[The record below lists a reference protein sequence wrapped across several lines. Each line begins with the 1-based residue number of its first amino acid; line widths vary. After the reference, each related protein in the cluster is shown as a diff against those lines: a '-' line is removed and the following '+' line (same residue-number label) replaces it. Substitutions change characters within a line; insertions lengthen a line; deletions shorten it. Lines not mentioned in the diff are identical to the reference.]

1 MKEYKSEASINK
13 VLAQLQLAGA
23 AEIECPCEDEEAKFE
38 VLLREALKS
47 ENEAIEIYLK
57 LEKKAKHIGSKA
69 LAKAFA
75 ELQKDEREHIGNL
88 QLLMKCLCE
97 DAVQTEKEGEAEEA
111 KLQAEVE
118 PAEG

>member
-1 MKEYKSEASINK
+1 MKEYKSESSINK
-13 VLAQLQLAGA
+13 MLAQLQIANA
-23 AEIECPCEDEEAKFE
+23 AVACDCKCNEEAKFE

-57 LEKKAKHIGSKA
+57 LEKKAKEIGSKP

-75 ELQKDEREHIGNL
+75 ELQKDERAHIGNL

-118 PAEG
+118 PQEC